1 MYIIFEKNTYGSDKM
16 VGYVETF
23 EEFLE
28 FCDMLGLVKYNETT
42 YGEKCGAYYRNVHY
56 VEKIGKAI

>member
-1 MYIIFEKNTYGSDKM
+1 
-16 VGYVETF
+16 
-23 EEFLE
+23 
-28 FCDMLGLVKYNETT
+28 MLGLVKYNETT